1 MANKIINKIV
11 RKFGIFLIWPNSR
24 TTSQPATKIDIFNC
38 DPHVSTL
45 CSVCN
50 TCRRG
55 RGQGVAGEVA
65 QQVAQ
70 GPLGPLHVPGGGQ
83 DVTPCYYLHG
93 QDVTPCY
100 YLHGQDVTPRYYL
113 HLYLIKLI
121 YRVYMGI
128 GHNLQ
133 YQYNIKL

>member
-24 TTSQPATKIDIFNC
+24 TTSQPATKIDISNC

-83 DVTPCYYLHG
+83 DVTPCYYLH
-93 QDVTPCY
+93 
-100 YLHGQDVTPRYYL
+100 
-113 HLYLIKLI
+113 LYLIKLI
-121 YRVYMGI
+121 YRVYMGTI
-128 GHNLQ
+128 F
-133 YQYNIKL
+133 NINIISNYKKNQRQKH

>member
-24 TTSQPATKIDIFNC
+24 TTSQPATKIDISNC

-65 QQVAQ
+65 QQVPQ

-100 YLHGQDVTPRYYL
+100 YLH
-113 HLYLIKLI
+113 LYLIKLI
-121 YRVYMGI
+121 YRVYMGTI
-128 GHNLQ
+128 F
-133 YQYNIKL
+133 NINIISNYKKNQRQKH